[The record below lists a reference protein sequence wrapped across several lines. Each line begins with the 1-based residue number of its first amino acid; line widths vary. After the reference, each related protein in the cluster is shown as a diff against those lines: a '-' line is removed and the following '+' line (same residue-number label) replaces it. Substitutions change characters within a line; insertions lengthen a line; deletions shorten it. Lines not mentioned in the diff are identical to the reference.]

1 MRFRTE
7 ILSNGKT
14 AAGIEIP
21 LDVLDALGTS
31 RKPAVSVS
39 LNGYTYRSTVAT
51 VNGMYMVGVSNDVR
65 TAAGVAAGQVVDV
78 DIELDTEPRVVAV
91 PPDLAAAL
99 DAEPEARR
107 FFETLS
113 YSNKRR
119 IVMPI
124 DDAKSPETRRAPDR
138 EVRGVPARGSD
149 LAPDARDP
157 ARATRVRCRRH
168 EPLHGHAASARVVRH
183 HLQQERLIRPFRN
196 KRRRKGRDGRE
207 LPRDREVRCCAA
219 SSRVIDRGR

>member
-1 MRFRTE
+1 M
-7 ILSNGKT
+7 
-14 AAGIEIP
+14 
-21 LDVLDALGTS
+21 LDALGTS
-31 RKPAVSVS
+31 RKPAVKVS

-51 VNGMYMVGVSNDVR
+51 VNGAYMVGVSNDVR

-78 DIELDTEPRVVAV
+78 DIEVDTEPRGRTV

-124 DDAKSPETRRAPDR
+124 DDAKTPETRQRRIEKSVAIA
-138 EVRGVPARGSD
+138 ARGPDLGRHPGSGDPTSPLGYAASD
-149 LAPDARDP
+149 MTAIT
-157 ARATRVRCRRH
+157 ATR
-168 EPLHGHAASARVVRH
+168 
-183 HLQQERLIRPFRN
+183 RLRAWFATISNRN
-196 KRRRKGRDGRE
+196 G
-207 LPRDREVRCCAA
+207 
-219 SSRVIDRGR
+219 